1 MRRLAAQIPGAT
13 IHRSNRQIILPGGG
27 EMSVRS
33 ADNPDSL
40 RGDGLDFVVLDECVH
55 GPGGMV

>member
-33 ADNPDSL
+33 ADNPTACAATAWTSWCWTV
-40 RGDGLDFVVLDECVH
+40 RVH